1 MPEFVKVAR
10 LGEIAPGQAK
20 LIEAAGKEIALFNV
34 AGAFH
39 AIDNNCTHV
48 GGPLCEGELDGI
60 EVTCPWHGAAFDVT
74 TGATLGPPAG
84 APVSRY
90 NVRVE
95 GSDIE
100 VEISYYSS
108 NTPHRL
114 EAGYCPPFPINKI
127 QTGGQ

>member
-10 LGEIAPGQAK
+10 TDEVSPGQAR
-20 LIEAAGKEIALFNV
+20 LVEAGGKEIALFNV
-34 AGAFH
+34 AGTFH

-48 GGPLCEGELDGI
+48 GGPLCEGELSGT
-60 EVTCPWHGAAFDVT
+60 EVICPWHGAAFDVT
-74 TGATLGPPAG
+74 TGQVLGPPAG

-100 VEISYYSS
+100 VEV
-108 NTPHRL
+108 
-114 EAGYCPPFPINKI
+114 
-127 QTGGQ
+127 